1 MNGKDVTRLEEE
13 KKFIK
18 LPIIITCLVL
28 VIIIGI
34 FIYFGVNRTDIF
46 KSVRDFTITLVT
58 FVLFIINLLMIVLCF
73 IITSKIDVAKSEI
86 KKLLEKVDVE
96 IDVLADKITNILRD
110 ILNPIIKAESKKA
123 GLLSLFTRK

>member
-46 KSVRDFTITLVT
+46 KSVRDLTITLVT
-58 FVLFIINLLMIVLCF
+58 FILFIINLLMIVLCF
-73 IITSKIDVAKSEI
+73 IITSKIDFAKSEI

>member
-1 MNGKDVTRLEEE
+1 MNGKDDTRLEEE

-46 KSVRDFTITLVT
+46 KSVRDLTITLVT
-58 FVLFIINLLMIVLCF
+58 FILFIINLLMIVLCF

>member
-46 KSVRDFTITLVT
+46 KSVRDLTITLVT
-58 FVLFIINLLMIVLCF
+58 FILFIINLLMIVLCF

-86 KKLLEKVDVE
+86 KKLLEKVDDE

>member
-46 KSVRDFTITLVT
+46 KSVRDLTITLVT
-58 FVLFIINLLMIVLCF
+58 FILFIINLLMIVLCF

>member
-1 MNGKDVTRLEEE
+1 MNSKDVTRLEEE

-46 KSVRDFTITLVT
+46 KSVRDLTITLVT
-58 FVLFIINLLMIVLCF
+58 FILFIINLLMIVLCF